1 MMETGCELLVKHF
14 LKSQMVEKNTE
25 NFLIFLNQSEN
36 PNVKLLNDVIFKY
49 VLGYFIL
56 KAGIRCSNHDYF
68 IAGKTAVAPL
78 FFAKQH
84 PLYRKVNLYL
94 DIDLACMPKFMK
106 NHFKTTVGVKV
117 RNKGTDDSHTCEHFD
132 FVVESVNKKLKAHL
146 SWAPTNKQ
154 WLSACRTHGYTESM
168 ISNYNKWF
176 NCSRSVPK
184 SVVETT

>member
-1 MMETGCELLVKHF
+1 M
-14 LKSQMVEKNTE
+14 
-25 NFLIFLNQSEN
+25 
-36 PNVKLLNDVIFKY
+36 KLLNDVIFKY
-49 VLGYFIL
+49 ILGYFIL
-56 KAGIRCSNHDYF
+56 KAGIRCSNF

-94 DIDLACMPKFMK
+94 DIDLACMPTFMK

-176 NCSRSVPK
+176 NYSSSVPK